1 MQQNKIAQIQ
11 ALIEQEQL
19 SGLILWRPDELVMSL
34 GYQPYLG
41 LSVALFLKN
50 GKQVLYIPEKEPK
63 QNLPQGIEIREIPWG
78 MKDTPW
84 EVCFGHIRKVLEE
97 QGEENPI
104 GFIKYIGHTAPTS
117 LTAELPPLPS
127 DFINRLEKVSSNG
140 WKCVEQAVC
149 KLYEVKDDRAIEGIR
164 RTNQVAALGIQ
175 AFYANLEI
183 GMTEVDVKCAIEKT
197 ITLAMNEADIHYA
210 RGWAQV
216 QAGKNSEY
224 AGIFNI
230 TTNNSLKEG
239 DFVMLELGVC
249 VNGYW
254 CDISRTGMVGEV
266 SAQAREKYQVII
278 DAQQAA
284 LQKVK
289 AGAKNLEIYEAAM
302 KVIKDR
308 GFEEYF
314 NHELGHGVGYRYHD
328 PQVPLAP
335 YSEEAVL
342 EEGMI
347 ITIEPGIYGEMIGGG
362 IRVEDNIL
370 ITKDGYELL
379 SDMPRGLKGE

>member
-1 MQQNKIAQIQ
+1 MQQSKIAQIQ
-11 ALIEQEQL
+11 DLIEREEL

-41 LSVALFLKN
+41 LSVAVFMKN
-50 GKQVLYIPEKEPK
+50 GKHVLYVPDKEPK
-63 QNLPQGIEIREIPWG
+63 HALPQGIEIREILWG

-84 EVCFGHIRKVLEE
+84 EVCFGHIKKMLED
-97 QGEENPI
+97 QGDEYPI
-104 GFIKYIGHTAPTS
+104 GFIKYIGHSAPTS

-127 DFINRLEKVSSNG
+127 DFVSRLEQISENG
-140 WKCVEQAVC
+140 YKCVEQAVC
-149 KLYEVKDDRAIEGIR
+149 KLYEMKDERAIEGIR
-164 RTNQVAALGIQ
+164 RTNEVAALGIK
-175 AFYANLEI
+175 AFYKSLKA
-183 GMTEVDVKCAIEKT
+183 GMTEVDVKCAIEKA
-197 ITLAMNEADIHYA
+197 ITLAMNEKGIHYS

-224 AGIFNI
+224 AGTFNI
-230 TTNNSLKEG
+230 TTNNMLKEG

-266 SAQAREKYQVII
+266 SSQAREKYQVII
-278 DAQQAA
+278 DAQHAA
-284 LQKVK
+284 LQKVRD
-289 AGAKNLEIYEAAM
+289 GAKNLELYQAAM
-302 KVIKDR
+302 EVIKER
-308 GFEEYF
+308 GFEAYF

-335 YSEEAVL
+335 YSEEAVIK
-342 EEGMI
+342 EGMI
-347 ITIEPGIYGEMIGGG
+347 ITIEPGIYGEAIGGG

-370 ITKDGYELL
+370 VTKDGYELL